1 MLVGISNHLWQSTL
15 FTAGFLAADSCIAE
29 GPGGGAVAA
38 LAPRLPEIPGSL
50 FAVRQLGQFA
60 WISALLPRRRWR
72 RCHWPWIRSANRSP
86 RQSHRSR
93 CRPQSG
99 PRMGFSSAVCDLAV
113 RLPRSAIAWL
123 QWWQAWSFNPGK
135 DRCQRLSLRASRDQ
149 LKISPQISPV
159 AGSATRKAPPIGFR
173 IVVHEREK

>member
-50 FAVRQLGQFA
+50 FPVRQLGQFA

-113 RLPRSAIAWL
+113 RLPRQCDCLA
-123 QWWQAWSFNPGK
+123 PV
-135 DRCQRLSLRASRDQ
+135 
-149 LKISPQISPV
+149 V
-159 AGSATRKAPPIGFR
+159 AGLELQSRKGPLPT
-173 IVVHEREK
+173 VVIEGIERPTEN